1 MKKNNFEN
9 GFLNGLISKLFKR
22 DEDADNLLAY
32 PNWRIGLSTAASWS
46 WGVSLAVGMAIMHT
60 KGLLPFI
67 IWTIGNVLALP
78 LFGVVRRFLPLSK
91 YWPRFIFPIVI
102 LFFFVEFFCIILN
115 LQGLLS
121 GFGGNVKGIESY
133 SFLTGNNV
141 TIVVIAMALFIV
153 WYIHKGGLKIS
164 VLTDF
169 AQYGIQ
175 LFAVILMAA
184 IGYFL
189 GHQNNVEWIVVNEA
203 VNGLEWAKF
212 GFFGIITGA
221 LGTGHQWQRF
231 SAIKEK
237 NILPVS
243 LWGGFLF
250 GIYMFFVGLSG
261 YFFTPHIVLG
271 TFFLITMIALASS
284 SIDSGVAGLEYVL
297 NCLTFERWK
306 KSDLKI
312 KPYHVASVV
321 ACIAILAWPYFMKS
335 GITEIWTF
343 MAKIRMPTVLVFIGG
358 TILVTILKYLQKLTI
373 KPIAQKK

>member
-1 MKKNNFEN
+1 
-9 GFLNGLISKLFKR
+9 
-22 DEDADNLLAY
+22 
-32 PNWRIGLSTAASWS
+32 
-46 WGVSLAVGMAIMHT
+46 
-60 KGLLPFI
+60 
-67 IWTIGNVLALP
+67 
-78 LFGVVRRFLPLSK
+78 
-91 YWPRFIFPIVI
+91 
-102 LFFFVEFFCIILN
+102 
-115 LQGLLS
+115 
-121 GFGGNVKGIESY
+121 VKGIESY
-133 SFLTGNNV
+133 SFLTGNTA
-141 TIVVIAMALFIV
+141 TIAVISMALFIV

>member
-1 MKKNNFEN
+1 MKKINLKN
-9 GFLNGLISKLFKR
+9 GFLNSLASKLFKR
-22 DEDADNLLAY
+22 DEDTDNLLNY
-32 PNWRIGLSTAASWS
+32 SNWRIGLSTAASWS

-67 IWTIGNVLALP
+67 IWTIGNILALP
-78 LFGVVRRFLPLSK
+78 LFGAVRRFLPLSK
-91 YWPRFIFPIVI
+91 YWPLFIFPIVV
-102 LFFFVEFFCIILN
+102 LFFFIEFFCIILN

-121 GFGGNVKGIESY
+121 GFGGNVKGIVSY
-133 SFLTGNNV
+133 SFLSGN
-141 TIVVIAMALFIV
+141 TATMVVISMALFIV

-175 LFAVILMAA
+175 LFAVILMAGT
-184 IGYFL
+184 GYFL

-212 GFFGIITGA
+212 GFFGIIVGA
-221 LGTGHQWQRF
+221 LSAGHQWQRF
-231 SAIKEK
+231 SAIEEK
-237 NILPVS
+237 NILSVS

-250 GIYMFFVGLSG
+250 GIYMFFVGLTA

-271 TFFLITMIALASS
+271 MLFLITMIALASS

-297 NCLTFERWK
+297 NCLTFEKWK

-312 KPYHVASVV
+312 RPYHVASVF

-343 MAKIRMPTVLVFIGG
+343 MAKIRIPIILFFIAG
-358 TILVTILKYLQKLTI
+358 TILVTIFTSLQKLRI
-373 KPIAQKK
+373 KSIS